1 MENRNSLIIQY
12 SMIILS
18 LKISMK
24 DQNPEMKLLL
34 GPLVGKSKLKVAD
47 TRKIHFMKMKNE
59 PTLDLVHQ
67 EFII

>member
-1 MENRNSLIIQY
+1 
-12 SMIILS
+12 MIILS

-24 DQNPEMKLLL
+24 GQNPEMKLLL

-59 PTLDLVHQ
+59 QTLDLVHQ